1 MLVRFAMVCDKC
13 RERQPEY
20 CGYLNCRVCGDEVC
34 EKCCAEYDAD
44 PPGHAV
50 CRDCA
55 TRDLEYQV
63 SRAEYLEER

>member
-50 CRDCA
+50 CKDCSM
-55 TRDLEYQV
+55 EMSNV
-63 SRAEYLEER
+63 